1 MAAVAA
7 VVTAVATAVAA
18 VALAVATG
26 ALVTAATVVAEQAA
40 VATMALAVA
49 AIALAVAT
57 GAAAA
62 TMATEAGAGSVF
74 TTDQRNTDHREENR
88 DPENDETIHSTFLQ
102 ISTGTVSEKQ
112 TPKICRR
119 LISPPNGTAHRWRTT

>member
-1 MAAVAA
+1 MAT

-18 VALAVATG
+18 VALAVATVATG
-26 ALVTAATVVAEQAA
+26 ALVTAAAVVAEQAA
-40 VATMALAVA
+40 MATMALAVA
-49 AIALAVAT
+49 TIALAVAT
-57 GAAAA
+57 GAAVA
-62 TMATEAGAGSVF
+62 TMATETRVGAAF
-74 TTDQRNTDHREENR
+74 ATDQRNTDHREENR
-88 DPENDETIHSTFLQ
+88 NPEHDETIHSTILQ